1 MRRIIPWLY
10 ADLASPFCPVMLAAD
25 AMGVNE
31 IDFGG
36 YGIVASLPSE
46 DIILK
51 TFKNAYALGYT
62 VPRLSGDLSGLRRVE
77 SGFTRTKPHN
87 TLPSELFDGACE
99 WTVLERGRWR
109 FPDHVT
115 LGEGRAVVRSVELAV
130 LAGEHR
136 CKLLQLED
144 NAPTSGSMTKGRS
157 PAPALNY
164 IARRK
169 AARTLMSD
177 IRMYLPWVESKV
189 MPADE
194 ASRIIEC

>member
-1 MRRIIPWLY
+1 MV
-10 ADLASPFCPVMLAAD
+10 AFQV
-25 AMGVNE
+25 
-31 IDFGG
+31 
-36 YGIVASLPSE
+36 VASQPAVHPAARPAVHGQPAGALPEARTGSGAAAAPGSA
-46 DIILK
+46 DDLRH
-51 TFKNAYALGYT
+51 AHVLQ
-62 VPRLSGDLSGLRRVE
+62 RLLRLIRDR
-77 SGFTRTKPHN
+77 S
-87 TLPSELFDGACE
+87 DGACE

-115 LGEGRAVVRSVELAV
+115 LGEGRAVVRSAELAV